1 MRNRTNPIYAELLA
15 RPQAAY
21 SLHAG
26 RSRKPTVKVV
36 PDACGLYR
44 IEWPDMDPSPPAN
57 LARCMD
63 AAQRWAERSA
73 LSDDRKSNAARRLK
87 SLHNFLWSRSSVRPN
102 SENGPKYPGAD
113 LNEPQLGAAP

>member
-1 MRNRTNPIYAELLA
+1 MHAPFIVRPSRAQVVWCLHQGRLRTPLVRI
-15 RPQAAY
+15 
-21 SLHAG
+21 
-26 RSRKPTVKVV
+26 V
-36 PDACGLYR
+36 PDDDSPLYR
-44 IEWPDMDPSPPAN
+44 ILWPDIDPSPPAN